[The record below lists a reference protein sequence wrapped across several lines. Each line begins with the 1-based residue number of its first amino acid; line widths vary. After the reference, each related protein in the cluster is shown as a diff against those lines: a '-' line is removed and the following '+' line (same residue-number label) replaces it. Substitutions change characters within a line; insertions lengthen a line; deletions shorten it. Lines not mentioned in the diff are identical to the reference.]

1 MARLRRL
8 SPAAAQ
14 PASADGTPSASR
26 ARGRAAT
33 SAQPRIPGGRHR
45 SRPSRRDAAAY
56 PLGPA
61 VNGPPARP
69 GWDADQAVAALYHA
83 HYRALTRLA
92 ALLVCDVA
100 AAGEIVQAAFAAMHG
115 AWRHLR
121 DYEKAQAYL
130 LRAVVIRARSHRA
143 AGPAQPQAARAPGRT
158 ASRHPLASL
167 FVTALHALPAR
178 QREALVFRYYAGLP
192 DTQIAAAMGIS
203 AYAVTGHIGR
213 GMTSLQAAHSSAAA
227 ISCTAARSFQHGS
240 TKADPAIVRRLN
252 RQADPCCDGDQRTRG
267 E

>member
-143 AGPAQPQAARAPGRT
+143 AAPPCPAAGRPCARPDSQPSPPRKPYSWRRFTPFQQGSAKPWCSGITRACRT
-158 ASRHPLASL
+158 PRSPPRW
-167 FVTALHALPAR
+167 
-178 QREALVFRYYAGLP
+178 G
-192 DTQIAAAMGIS
+192 S
-203 AYAVTGHIGR
+203 AH
-213 GMTSLQAAHSSAAA
+213 
-227 ISCTAARSFQHGS
+227 
-240 TKADPAIVRRLN
+240 
-252 RQADPCCDGDQRTRG
+252 TR
-267 E
+267 